1 MNKDGTLT
9 KCGSETGLH
18 GILMNANKKCLII
31 TTASMI
37 SKEEEE
43 DFRNSFC
50 QNLSCLTTLPAEMT
64 NEMDTVE
71 NSQLKK
77 SMMIEKYFTLNT
89 QMFIMKMKL
98 QSMLSMDLFK
108 IQFLFMIFL
117 IRTYLK
123 ISMSFEQILK
133 HTLNHTRMEN

>member
-1 MNKDGTLT
+1 
-9 KCGSETGLH
+9 
-18 GILMNANKKCLII
+18 
-31 TTASMI
+31 
-37 SKEEEE
+37 
-43 DFRNSFC
+43 
-50 QNLSCLTTLPAEMT
+50 MT

-98 QSMLSMDLFK
+98 QSMLSMDLYK

-117 IRTYLK
+117 IRTYLI